1 MSFLTIVHSTMHTL
15 LLTLSAWGRGFVGL
29 DGGQAILNDAQFHF
43 TLTAPKGWHIA
54 RKPILFPAL
63 RIGITPKLSND
74 AAWKQSQTYIK
85 VAAGTVLLPSLEEY
99 VQSSYSFYQDVWA
112 IETTRDFEF
121 LGAPAKDVL
130 LRQTMGDSTTKI
142 RKIFTVRKTKDAQN
156 VFVFSF
162 SAPPD
167 EYDAP
172 HATFDAAL

>member
-1 MSFLTIVHSTMHTL
+1 MHTL

-29 DGGQAILNDAQFHF
+29 DGGGQGIFNDAQFHF
-43 TLTAPKGWHIA
+43 TLTAPKGWHID
-54 RKPILFPAL
+54 REPFLFPAL
-63 RIGITPKLSND
+63 RVGITPKLRND
-74 AAWKQSQTYIK
+74 AARKQSKTYIK
-85 VAAGTVLLPSLEEY
+85 VAAGTLLLPTLEEY
-99 VQSSYSFYQDVWA
+99 VQSSFSFYEDAWA

-167 EYDAP
+167 EYDALRD
-172 HATFDAAL
+172 TFDAALQSISFL

>member
-1 MSFLTIVHSTMHTL
+1 MHTL

-29 DGGQAILNDAQFHF
+29 DGGQSATIFNDAQFHF
-43 TLTAPKGWHIA
+43 TLTAPKDWYID
-54 RKPILFPAL
+54 REPVFFPAL
-63 RIGITPKLSND
+63 RVGITPKLSND
-74 AAWKQSQTYIK
+74 AARKQSKTYIK
-85 VAAGTVLLPSLEEY
+85 VAAGMLLLPSLEDY
-99 VQSSYSFYQDVWA
+99 LQTSFAFYEDAWA

-130 LRQTMGDSTTKI
+130 LRQMMGNSTTKI

-167 EYDAP
+167 EYDALRD
-172 HATFDAAL
+172 TFDAALQSISFL